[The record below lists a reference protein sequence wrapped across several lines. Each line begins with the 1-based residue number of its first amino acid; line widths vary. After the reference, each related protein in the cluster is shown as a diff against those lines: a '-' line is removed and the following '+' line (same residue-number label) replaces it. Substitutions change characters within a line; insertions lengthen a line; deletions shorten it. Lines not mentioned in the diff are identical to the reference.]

1 MRTNTDKN
9 GNRTGGTCKCGLWA
23 GIRGWALVILLALAW
38 PPCGCADEGKET
50 RSNGSDAAPAQTA
63 PEPAPEGTGGWKD
76 LVIGL
81 AGQITLAA
89 EDGILF
95 YAYDTLAWPDQPVEL
110 LARATRL
117 KEMKGI
123 AGATVTFTLDGKP
136 LGSVKTDESGRA
148 KMNWTPPREG
158 SFIVEVRLA
167 ALPDGTAP
175 DVKPSS
181 LMVLAR
187 AKDARFIVVDLDHTV
202 VDSGFAHVLMGMAR
216 PMPGAAEAL
225 RALQKGG
232 YNLIYLTHRPDL
244 MTVKSKNWLTN
255 NEFPRAPLLVSTLE
269 EAIGDSGKFKTG
281 RIKTLREK
289 FPNLAVGIG
298 DKFTD
303 AEAYAANGM
312 TAYVIPH
319 YKRKGDKAKDFE
331 KVAEQVNALSGTI
344 QVVDSWEEVKAGLGE
359 GKQFPPKP
367 YAERL
372 KARAERLRREERERK
387 RRNDDD
393 ND

>member
-1 MRTNTDKN
+1 MV
-9 GNRTGGTCKCGLWA
+9 A
-23 GIRGWALVILLALAW
+23 LLALAW

-50 RSNGSDAAPAQTA
+50 RSNGGNADQTA
-63 PEPAPEGTGGWKD
+63 PEPAPEGTGDWKD

-110 LARATRL
+110 LAKAALL

-123 AGATVTFTLDGKP
+123 AGATVTFTLDDKR
-136 LGSVKTDESGRA
+136 LGAVKTDESGRA

-158 SFIVEVRLA
+158 SFLIEVRLT
-167 ALPDGTAP
+167 ALPDGAAP

-187 AKDARFIVVDLDHTV
+187 GKDARFIVVDLDHTV
-202 VDSGFAHVLMGMAR
+202 VDSGFARVLMGMAK

-225 RALQKGG
+225 RALQRDG
-232 YNLIYLTHRPDL
+232 YNLIYLTARPDL

-255 NEFPRAPLLVSTLE
+255 NDFPRAPLLVSTLE
-269 EAIGDSGKFKTG
+269 EAIGDSGRFKTG
-281 RIKTLREK
+281 RIKALREK

-319 YKRKGDKAKDFE
+319 YKREGNDAKDFE
-331 KVAEQVNALSGTI
+331 KVAEQVAALSGTI
-344 QVVDSWEEVKAGLGE
+344 QVVDSWEQVKAGLTG
-359 GKQFPPKP
+359 GKKFPPKP

-372 KARAERLRREERERK
+372 KARAERLRREERDRK
-387 RRNDDD
+387 RRGNDDD
-393 ND
+393 D